1 MMTTKSRFVNIN
13 RQERSVSMCTCTR
26 ERENM
31 TLELI
36 CLYTEQTSKR
46 IQVDPAKSSWHD
58 TSLSVLVI

>member
-1 MMTTKSRFVNIN
+1 
-13 RQERSVSMCTCTR
+13 MCTCTR

-36 CLYTEQTSKR
+36 CPYTEQTSKR